1 MAAVL
6 AAIRRLG
13 WAARGP
19 LDWVTAEGDP
29 APVGDLA
36 ALKTTVH
43 GDFRKREWAV
53 VAGRRPDFRAAGCGV
68 DEALTGEPCRR
79 LARRGRARQAGRL
92 RCILAGGDL
101 AAGQA
106 GGGLGGIGGLPAL
119 RR

>member
-6 AAIRRLG
+6 AAIGRLG

-53 VAGRRPDFRAAGCGV
+53 VAGKRPDFRAAGCGV